1 MESGGLVSFIFFILN
16 IKYYHRI
23 RPWLWFFGCFLLCD
37 GKRLPPGFSFTG
49 INNIHT
55 LGCKTLKD
63 FFFKDPA
70 QHFQKNIPNFNKD
83 RFLKIPPN
91 RDIDPSFFF
100 SLGNYDILSESSP
113 ELKLFANKTILG
125 RVDNSLCCV
134 DTFKRGTALDDEL
147 CGKKWQND
155 CVCPCTEIQRNVKL
169 SES

>member
-1 MESGGLVSFIFFILN
+1 MPYFFFFLECENVMMESGGLVSFIFFILN

-70 QHFQKNIPNFNKD
+70 QQGYRSF
-83 RFLKIPPN
+83 
-91 RDIDPSFFF
+91 FFF

-134 DTFKRGTALDDEL
+134 DRFKRGTALDDEL

-169 SES
+169 SESW